1 MRGDEVYIPPH
12 RIKDSGIKLRPG
24 DLIRLY
30 TPGGGGYGD
39 ALKRDPALVAEDVR
53 KGYIGRETARDVYGV
68 VFEGEGLEVDKA
80 ATTARREEMR

>member
-24 DLIRLY
+24 DLVRLY

-53 KGYIGRETARDVYGV
+53 KGVHRPGDGARCVRGGV
-68 VFEGEGLEVDKA
+68 
-80 ATTARREEMR
+80 